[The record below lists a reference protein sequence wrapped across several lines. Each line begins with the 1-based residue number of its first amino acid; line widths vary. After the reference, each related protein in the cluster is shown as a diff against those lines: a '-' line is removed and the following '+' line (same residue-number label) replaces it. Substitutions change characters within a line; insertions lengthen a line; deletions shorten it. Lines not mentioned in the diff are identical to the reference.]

1 MQRPPPTPAP
11 SRALLLATSFICGAN
26 IMVQE
31 LLGFRVL
38 APHFGY
44 SIYVWGNLLGLILGA
59 LAIGYYLGGKLADR
73 RPEESVLYGAI
84 LAASAYLIAMLFIY
98 TPVMARLLAL
108 GPVKGSFAATIL
120 IYGPPMVLLSMVSP
134 FVIKLLSDHRAVGAV
149 SGEVYGISTLG
160 SLFGVFAAAF
170 WLIPTLGAH
179 KTMAY
184 SAAASLVLGIAGLA
198 RSRRTVLAGLI
209 LAPVALTS
217 ARTAV
222 PGTIFEKDSP
232 YFHIGVVRQGDRVIF
247 RRDGQRAS
255 EYREGRLLT
264 GDYWDL
270 FMLGSALTRAEN
282 ILILG
287 MGTGTTLR
295 QYLEFFPAA
304 RVEAVELD
312 AEVVG
317 VSHRYFGVPE
327 NDPRLTIRVDDAR
340 TFIMKDGPRYD
351 FVEID
356 VYREPLQVPFYLT
369 TTEFFSAVRRRTAD
383 DGMVMMNVAWGPYT
397 QYMNRLCAT
406 IGASFPS
413 IYAVRSGGN
422 TLLLAAAA
430 PIAPEE
436 LRRRI
441 DKLRIQGLEGVLGKI
456 DRFVPYAVPPG
467 TTLLTDDLAPVE
479 QLGHLALYKN
489 Q

>member
-1 MQRPPPTPAP
+1 
-11 SRALLLATSFICGAN
+11 
-26 IMVQE
+26 MVQE

-38 APHFGY
+38 APYFGY

-59 LAIGYYLGGKLADR
+59 LAIGYYIGGKLADR
-73 RPEESVLYGAI
+73 RPGETMLYGAI
-84 LAASAYLIAMLFIY
+84 FAASCYLIAMLFLY
-98 TPVMARLLAL
+98 EPAMARLLTL

-134 FVIKLLSDHRAVGAV
+134 FVIKLLSQNRAVGAV
-149 SGEVYGISTLG
+149 AGEVYGISTVG

-170 WLIPTLGAH
+170 WLIPTLGSH

-184 SAAASLVLGIAGLA
+184 SAVASMILGIAGLA
-198 RSRRTVLAGLI
+198 RSRRSALAGLI
-209 LAPVALTS
+209 LVPIALAAT
-217 ARTAV
+217 RTAV
-222 PGTIFEKDSP
+222 PGTIYEKDSP

-247 RRDGQRAS
+247 KRDGQRAS
-255 EYREGRLLT
+255 EYREDRLLT

-295 QYLEFFPAA
+295 QYLDFFPAA
-304 RVEAVELD
+304 RVEAVEID
-312 AEVVG
+312 KEVVE
-317 VSHRYFGVPE
+317 VSRRYFGVPA

-369 TTEFFSAVRRRTAD
+369 TTEFFRAVRRRTVD

-406 IGASFPS
+406 IGSSFPE
-413 IYAVRSGGN
+413 IYAIRSGGN
-422 TLLLAAAA
+422 TLLLATAA
-430 PIAPEE
+430 PTAPEE
-436 LRRRI
+436 LRRKI
-441 DKLRIQGLEGVLGKI
+441 AKLQIRGLESVIGKV
-456 DRFVPYAVPPG
+456 DGLVPYQVPPG
-467 TTLLTDDLAPVE
+467 TELLTDDLAPVE